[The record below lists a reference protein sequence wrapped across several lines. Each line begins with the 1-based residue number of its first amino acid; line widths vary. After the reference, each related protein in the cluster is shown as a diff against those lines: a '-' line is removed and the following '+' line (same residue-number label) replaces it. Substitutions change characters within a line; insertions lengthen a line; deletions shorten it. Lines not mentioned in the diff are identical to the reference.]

1 MISAIIKA
9 QADINEDSM
18 SNILE
23 TVINKKELDEIR
35 KVLKR
40 AYAGDTVISHG
51 KYYYS
56 ENGVDFDFRNISAGL
71 KSFALIERML
81 ETGVLKKK
89 IFSFLTNLRSIS
101 ILNGKLSTPNLLLLF
116 KNILI

>member
-1 MISAIIKA
+1 MISANNKSTGRHKMKT
-9 QADINEDSM
+9 QM

-71 KSFALIERML
+71 KSFASSKEC
-81 ETGVLKKK
+81 LKQVY
-89 IFSFLTNLRSIS
+89 
-101 ILNGKLSTPNLLLLF
+101 
-116 KNILI
+116 